1 MVYLPV
7 TGMNTIMRLS
17 AACAATLSV
26 AALGADMPLG
36 SSPVGGPYAG
46 AVART
51 VRAILEYSRWP
62 QPRSALVLCVA
73 GPAQHAAQ
81 IGNQR
86 LSDGRQVVRRN
97 VAALPA
103 ALAGCDA
110 VYIGSVPVA
119 TQRQLTA
126 AVRGRSVLTIAE
138 NDPGSSSEAMFALTF
153 KPAGLSF
160 RMNID
165 AVSRSG
171 LRVDP
176 RVLRVAKSG
185 D

>member
-1 MVYLPV
+1 
-7 TGMNTIMRLS
+7 
-17 AACAATLSV
+17 
-26 AALGADMPLG
+26 
-36 SSPVGGPYAG
+36 
-46 AVART
+46 
-51 VRAILEYSRWP
+51 
-62 QPRSALVLCVA
+62 VLCVA

-97 VAALPA
+97 VAAQPA
-103 ALAGCDA
+103 ALNGCDA
-110 VYIGSVPVA
+110 VYIGSLPLA
-119 TQRQLTA
+119 TQRQLTS
-126 AVRGRSVLTIAE
+126 AVRGRGVLTIAE

-160 RMNID
+160 RLNID

-176 RVLRVAKSG
+176 RVLRVAKGGS
-185 D
+185 